1 MNRVQQD
8 SPTYKILIIG
18 GSYAG
23 LSAAV
28 NLVDIH
34 HGLQP
39 RQSREPYV
47 HERHLPNHDI
57 EITIIDE
64 RDGFCA
70 YDGPQHRF
78 QR

>member
-1 MNRVQQD
+1 
-8 SPTYKILIIG
+8 
-18 GSYAG
+18 
-23 LSAAV
+23 
-28 NLVDIH
+28 
-34 HGLQP
+34 LQP

-70 YDGPQHRF
+70 YDGPRHRF